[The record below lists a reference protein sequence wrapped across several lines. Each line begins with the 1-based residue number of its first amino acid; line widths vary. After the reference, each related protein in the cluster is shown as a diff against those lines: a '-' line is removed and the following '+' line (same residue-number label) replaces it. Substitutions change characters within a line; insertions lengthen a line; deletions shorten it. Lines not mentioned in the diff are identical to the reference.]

1 MQDQSITKQV
11 KKYKLVFIGDQ
22 SVGKTSIINRFI
34 NDSFQGTQQPTVGID
49 FVAKTLHLDNKTIR
63 LQLWDTAGQERFR
76 SLIPSYI
83 RDSDAAIIVYDI
95 TNQASFASVNKWL
108 DYVRE
113 ERGDGVLIVL
123 LANKLDISDQ
133 RAVQTADGQ
142 QYAKQQNLIFSEVS
156 AKEGNN
162 INDVFKN
169 LAQLLQGSEKS
180 DQTDMDFGI
189 KGATSNPSKCTTAG
203 GTIQLSNNQEAPVKQ
218 TQDKQ
223 CQC

>member
-22 SVGKTSIINRFI
+22 SV
-34 NDSFQGTQQPTVGID
+34 D
-49 FVAKTLHLDNKTIR
+49 
-63 LQLWDTAGQERFR
+63 
-76 SLIPSYI
+76 
-83 RDSDAAIIVYDI
+83 
-95 TNQASFASVNKWL
+95 QASFASVNKWL

-123 LANKLDISDQ
+123 LANKLDIPDQ
-133 RAVQTADGQ
+133 RAVQTVDGQ
-142 QYAKQQNLIFSEVS
+142 QFAKQQNLIFSEVS
-156 AKEGNN
+156 AKEGYN

-180 DQTDMDFGI
+180 DQTDMDLGI
-189 KGATSNPSKCTTAG
+189 KGATANPNKCTTAG
-203 GTIQLSNNQEAPVKQ
+203 GTIQLSNNQDAPIKQ
-218 TQDKQ
+218 TQEKQ